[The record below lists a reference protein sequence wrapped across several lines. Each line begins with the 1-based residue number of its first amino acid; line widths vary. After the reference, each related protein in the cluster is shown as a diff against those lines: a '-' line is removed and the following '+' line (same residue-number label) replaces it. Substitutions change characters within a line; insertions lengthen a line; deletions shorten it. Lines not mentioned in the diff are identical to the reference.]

1 MELQFAA
8 FPAVAALLLTGTL
21 LLISRDWRFS
31 IFVLALQ
38 YFGMFI
44 LIALSWPLELAVV
57 KLVAGWISGA
67 ILGLA
72 LVNTRDEIQAEG
84 DLALSGTVFRI
95 LLAVLAFLIAYSI
108 GLRLVVWLP
117 ELELEQAIG
126 GMALILLGLIHLGL
140 TSLPLRVVLGL
151 LTVMSGFEILY
162 AGIERST
169 LVTGLLAFIGLGLA
183 FTGAYM
189 LIAPTLEGAE

>member
-8 FPAVAALLLTGTL
+8 IPAAAALLLTGTL
-21 LLISRDWRFS
+21 LLVSRDWRFS
-31 IFVLALQ
+31 VFVLALQ
-38 YFGMFI
+38 YFGVFV
-44 LIALSWPLELAVV
+44 LIALSWPFELAVI
-57 KLVAGWISGA
+57 KLVTGWISGA

-72 LVNTRDEIQAEG
+72 LVNTREEVQEEEV
-84 DLALSGTVFRI
+84 LTLSGSIFRV
-95 LLAVLAFLIAYSI
+95 LLAVLALLIAYSV

-126 GMALILLGLIHLGL
+126 GMALILVGLIHLGL

-162 AGIERST
+162 AGIERSA
-169 LVTGLLAFIGLGLA
+169 LVIGLLAFVSLGLA

-189 LIAPTLEGAE
+189 LVVSTLEEAE